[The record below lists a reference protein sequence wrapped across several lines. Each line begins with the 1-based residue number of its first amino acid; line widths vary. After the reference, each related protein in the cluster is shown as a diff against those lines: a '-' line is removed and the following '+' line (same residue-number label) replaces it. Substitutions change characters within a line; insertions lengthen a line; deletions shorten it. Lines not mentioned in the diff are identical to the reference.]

1 LFRGVD
7 VVTETAQ
14 NCKDASYYKPLNFAK
29 HGKASS
35 VENEIV
41 TTLEAFVNCY
51 LVCVICHKDS
61 VIVISN
67 IWCHHTGA

>member
-1 LFRGVD
+1 LFWRI
-7 VVTETAQ
+7 VVVAEIAQ

-41 TTLEAFVNCY
+41 TTLEAFVN
-51 LVCVICHKDS
+51 
-61 VIVISN
+61 
-67 IWCHHTGA
+67 